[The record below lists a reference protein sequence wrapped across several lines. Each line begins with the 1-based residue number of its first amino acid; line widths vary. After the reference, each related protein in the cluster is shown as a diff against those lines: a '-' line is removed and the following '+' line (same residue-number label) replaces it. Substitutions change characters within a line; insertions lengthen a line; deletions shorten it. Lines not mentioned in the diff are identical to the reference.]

1 MVNKLVIE
9 SSAIICS
16 IILLSGFLSS
26 YGAKPVSKG
35 ETLTSGRTNLLS
47 SITKTLNDM
56 TSSQAMQLGSV
67 RDKISAYMQTVKLES
82 NGNLTK
88 MNELILDDMGP
99 QGLLNEKEKQ
109 TILHLL
115 KGLDQNATVAN
126 APVLKKEVSSAL
138 TEAMHN
144 STNKNMIVIT
154 SLLNSS
160 INKLQPIAGPNGV
173 PILTVNDLVVTVPA
187 SVLLET
193 GCALVG
199 LSLFG
204 GPGAALGAGICAAL

>member
-26 YGAKPVSKG
+26 YGAKPVNKV
-35 ETLTSGRTNLLS
+35 ETLTSGRTNLLN

-67 RDKISAYMQTVKLES
+67 RDKISAYIQIVKLES

-109 TILHLL
+109 TILHIL

-138 TEAMHN
+138 TEAMRN
-144 STNKNMIVIT
+144 STNNNMIVIA

>member
-1 MVNKLVIE
+1 MVKNFFIG

-26 YGAKPVSKG
+26 YGAKPTSKV
-35 ETLTSGRTNLLS
+35 ETLASGRTNLLN

-56 TSSQAMQLGSV
+56 TTSQALQLGSL
-67 RDKISAYMQTVKLES
+67 RDKISAYIQTVKLES

-88 MNELILDDMGP
+88 MSELILDDIGP

-109 TILHLL
+109 TILHIL
-115 KGLDQNATVAN
+115 KGLDQNATIAN

-138 TEAMHN
+138 TEAIRN

-160 INKLQPIAGPNGV
+160 ISKLQPITGANGI
-173 PILTVNDLVVTVPA
+173 PILTVNDITISIPAVVI
-187 SVLLET
+187 LET
-193 GCALVG
+193 ACALIG
-199 LSLFG
+199 MSAYG
-204 GPGAALGAGICAAL
+204 GPGAALGAGLCAAL

>member
-26 YGAKPVSKG
+26 YGAKPVNKV
-35 ETLTSGRTNLLS
+35 ETLTSGRTNLLN

-67 RDKISAYMQTVKLES
+67 RDKISAYIQTVKLES

-99 QGLLNEKEKQ
+99 EGLLNEKEKQ
-109 TILHLL
+109 TILHIL

-138 TEAMHN
+138 TEAMRN
-144 STNKNMIVIT
+144 STNKNMIVIA

>member
-1 MVNKLVIE
+1 MVKNFFIV

-26 YGAKPVSKG
+26 YGAKPISKV
-35 ETLTSGRTNLLS
+35 ETLASGRTNLLN

-56 TSSQAMQLGSV
+56 TTSQSLQLGSL

-88 MNELILDDMGP
+88 MSELILDDIGP

-109 TILHLL
+109 TILHIL

-126 APVLKKEVSSAL
+126 GPVLKKEVSSAL
-138 TEAMHN
+138 TEAIRN

-160 INKLQPIAGPNGV
+160 ISK
-173 PILTVNDLVVTVPA
+173 
-187 SVLLET
+187 
-193 GCALVG
+193 
-199 LSLFG
+199 
-204 GPGAALGAGICAAL
+204 